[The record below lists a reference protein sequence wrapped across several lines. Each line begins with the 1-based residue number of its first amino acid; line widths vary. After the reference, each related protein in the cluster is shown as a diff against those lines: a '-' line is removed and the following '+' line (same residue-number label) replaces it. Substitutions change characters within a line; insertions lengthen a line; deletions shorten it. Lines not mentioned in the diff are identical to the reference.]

1 MTNTNLKVELLDD
14 KNQKKKKFLS
24 FLTNWFIK
32 NNTGSTP
39 KQIDVDYTRTEK
51 RSLFNLLWRGIE
63 TGLKGSLIGDTSKIE
78 KTVDDIKEK
87 KEKIKQKID
96 ARKQKNQ
103 AKKGLFNGLFKKKE
117 TTTD

>member
-1 MTNTNLKVELLDD
+1 MARYRNR
-14 KNQKKKKFLS
+14 
-24 FLTNWFIK
+24 I
-32 NNTGSTP
+32 
-39 KQIDVDYTRTEK
+39 
-51 RSLFNLLWRGIE
+51 
-63 TGLKGSLIGDTSKIE
+63 KGSLIGDTSKIE

-117 TTTD
+117 TATD